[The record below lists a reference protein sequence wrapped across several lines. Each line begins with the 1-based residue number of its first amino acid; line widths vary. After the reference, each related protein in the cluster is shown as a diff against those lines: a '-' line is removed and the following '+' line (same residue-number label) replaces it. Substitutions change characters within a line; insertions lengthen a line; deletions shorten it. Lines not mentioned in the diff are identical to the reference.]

1 MSYFDNAN
9 NQVTRKSFGSK
20 VDKEFKREGVI
31 PVRDRNKDKV
41 DKITE
46 SANKFKELNK
56 KVEARQLKEMK
67 EKHEYDKKMQEGY
80 KYLKEELIK
89 DFISEICTESLLIDE
104 NAVIEN
110 FKNIVEM
117 VEHKVD
123 ELGGFE
129 GIKQIAET
137 YKNPILLSMVSVC
150 EATAK
155 KVGERNAKE
164 AKGCGSKVNFGL
176 NKVELEEYDYRKK
189 DMGSETIVNTIKDKV
204 LQVVQDE
211 QKMNS
216 DKQMIMDD
224 IQNKVSELNGPVE
237 EAMKFIFEGAGIE
250 EDTLFNSIMRRQYK
264 QLLETNSSPIF
275 ESFDYKE
282 LGDPLFE
289 DQEFVMSD
297 IELVD
302 EEIDNEEIEDM
313 FLNECRRLDGE
324 IDDLEFE
331 EILESLYNSLNEN
344 SQNIIAKSQAKHYK
358 SIVRKVQNELEY
370 IEEKCIINIQKH
382 GRKISDKK
390 LDKSIIKWEQE
401 IEQTRNKIKNE
412 KDPVCLDDYREDL
425 RTLEAELKALKAEK
439 SHRGKQL
446 KIAKEA
452 NPYMKSTMENAET
465 VKNRLL
471 KLSET
476 TDDASAPLSDSE
488 MKDAQ
493 NSMKDA
499 ASKAA
504 KATEEV
510 ILCPKCGKEECN
522 CKVTKES
529 DDILTEGK
537 ISDMITN
544 FATKSLSKQI
554 AKRDFGPVRDRMLVM
569 IENCM
574 TMKHITDLEDDI
586 NIGIKQLE
594 QAKKDCPEAADK
606 IDEHIKWLNTVAKE
620 QLRQRANKIK
630 KGAPLSESTNLFDYY
645 IDKLED
651 VCESMNNIINAHENA
666 KSNVIES
673 LTREINGE
681 ITLVPFLQTNDVNLN
696 NLEFIYK
703 TKFVCESLKNNALNL
718 DYAEEAAVINRAVNL
733 NIESINE
740 TLEVIKENEDMKY
753 KYDLLLKGKGY
764 LEKVKAVIERHEY
777 ESNENIKQYASV
789 FTTPEDVDKVFN
801 QVKEYYVIES
811 TNKDLMELV
820 MAEAIVEY
828 TILET
833 FNTLNLVKYTKDSVR
848 QMSRKNI
855 STK

>member
-41 DKITE
+41 DKMTE

-56 KVEARQLKEMK
+56 QVEARQLKEMK

-80 KYLKEELIK
+80 KCLKEELIK
-89 DFISEICTESLLIDE
+89 EFISEICTESLLIDE

-117 VEHKVD
+117 VEYKVD

-129 GIKQIAET
+129 GIKNIAET

-176 NKVELEEYDYRKK
+176 NKIELEEYDYRKK
-189 DMGSETIVNTIKDKV
+189 DMGSETIINTIKDKV

-237 EAMKFIFEGAGIE
+237 EAMKFIFEGACIE
-250 EDTLFNSIMRRQYK
+250 EDTLFNSIMRKQYK
-264 QLLETNSSPIF
+264 QLLKTDSSTIF
-275 ESFDYKE
+275 ESFEYKE
-282 LGDPLFE
+282 LNESLFE
-289 DQEFVMSD
+289 DQEFVMND

-313 FLNECRRLDGE
+313 FLQECNKLNDPQ
-324 IDDLEFE
+324 DDLEFK
-331 EILESLYNSLNEN
+331 EILESLYNSLVDN
-344 SQNIIAKSQAKHYK
+344 SYNITAKSQAKHYK
-358 SIVRKVQNELEY
+358 SIVRKVQNELEC
-370 IEEKCIINIQKH
+370 IEEKYIINIQKH
-382 GRKISDKK
+382 ARKISDKK

-425 RTLEAELKALKAEK
+425 KTLEAELKALKAEK

-465 VKNRLL
+465 VRNRLL
-471 KLSET
+471 KLNET
-476 TDDASAPLSDSE
+476 TDDASAPLSNSE

-493 NSMKDA
+493 KSMTDA
-499 ASKAA
+499 AAKAA

-529 DDILTEGK
+529 DDVLAEGT
-537 ISDMITN
+537 IS
-544 FATKSLSKQI
+544 
-554 AKRDFGPVRDRMLVM
+554 GV
-569 IENCM
+569 
-574 TMKHITDLEDDI
+574 
-586 NIGIKQLE
+586 
-594 QAKKDCPEAADK
+594 
-606 IDEHIKWLNTVAKE
+606 
-620 QLRQRANKIK
+620 
-630 KGAPLSESTNLFDYY
+630 
-645 IDKLED
+645 IDKLD
-651 VCESMNNIINAHENA
+651 NLCENMNIVIEAHENA

-681 ITLVPFLQTNDVNLN
+681 TTLVPFLQTNDVNLN

-718 DYAEEAAVINRAVNL
+718 DYAEEAAVIYRAVNL
-733 NIESINE
+733 NIDSINE

-855 STK
+855 NTK

>member
-41 DKITE
+41 DKMTE

-56 KVEARQLKEMK
+56 QVEARQLKEMK

-80 KYLKEELIK
+80 KCLKEELIK
-89 DFISEICTESLLIDE
+89 EFISEICTESLLIDE

-129 GIKQIAET
+129 GIKNIAET

-176 NKVELEEYDYRKK
+176 NKIELEEYDYRKK

-237 EAMKFIFEGAGIE
+237 EAMKFIFEGACIE
-250 EDTLFNSIMRRQYK
+250 EDTLFNSIMRKQYK

-282 LGDPLFE
+282 LNDPLFE
-289 DQEFVMSD
+289 DQEFVMND

-313 FLNECRRLDGE
+313 FLQECNKLIDPQ
-324 IDDLEFE
+324 DDLEFR
-331 EILESLYNSLNEN
+331 EILESLYNSLVDN
-344 SQNIIAKSQAKHYK
+344 SQNITAKSQAKHYK
-358 SIVRKVQNELEY
+358 SIVRKVQNELEC
-370 IEEKCIINIQKH
+370 IEEKYIINIQKH
-382 GRKISDKK
+382 ARKISDKK

-471 KLSET
+471 KLNET

-493 NSMKDA
+493 KSMTDA
-499 ASKAA
+499 AAKAA

-522 CKVTKES
+522 CKVAKES
-529 DDILTEGK
+529 DDVVTEGT
-537 ISDMITN
+537 ISEVI
-544 FATKSLSKQI
+544 
-554 AKRDFGPVRDRMLVM
+554 DRLDNLCENMNIV
-569 IENCM
+569 IE
-574 TMKHITDLEDDI
+574 
-586 NIGIKQLE
+586 
-594 QAKKDCPEAADK
+594 
-606 IDEHIKWLNTVAKE
+606 
-620 QLRQRANKIK
+620 
-630 KGAPLSESTNLFDYY
+630 
-645 IDKLED
+645 
-651 VCESMNNIINAHENA
+651 AHENA

-681 ITLVPFLQTNDVNLN
+681 TTLVPFLQTNDVNLN

-718 DYAEEAAVINRAVNL
+718 DYAEEAAVIYRAVNL

-777 ESNENIKQYASV
+777 ESNENIKQYVSV

-855 STK
+855 NAK

>member
-41 DKITE
+41 DKMTE

-56 KVEARQLKEMK
+56 QVEARQLKEMK

-80 KYLKEELIK
+80 KCLKEELIK
-89 DFISEICTESLLIDE
+89 EFISEICTESLLIDE

-129 GIKQIAET
+129 GIKNIAET

-176 NKVELEEYDYRKK
+176 NKIELEEYDYRKK

-237 EAMKFIFEGAGIE
+237 EAMKFIFEGACIE
-250 EDTLFNSIMRRQYK
+250 EDTLFNSIMRKQYK

-282 LGDPLFE
+282 LNDPLFE
-289 DQEFVMSD
+289 DQEFVMND

-313 FLNECRRLDGE
+313 FLQECNKL
-324 IDDLEFE
+324 IDPQDELEFK
-331 EILESLYNSLNEN
+331 EILESLYNSLVDN
-344 SQNIIAKSQAKHYK
+344 SQNITAKSQAKHYK
-358 SIVRKVQNELEY
+358 SIVRKVQNELEC
-370 IEEKCIINIQKH
+370 IEEKYIINIQKH
-382 GRKISDKK
+382 ARKISDKK

-471 KLSET
+471 KLNET

-493 NSMKDA
+493 KSMKDA

-529 DDILTEGK
+529 DDVLTEGI
-537 ISDMITN
+537 ISD
-544 FATKSLSKQI
+544 
-554 AKRDFGPVRDRMLVM
+554 V
-569 IENCM
+569 
-574 TMKHITDLEDDI
+574 
-586 NIGIKQLE
+586 
-594 QAKKDCPEAADK
+594 
-606 IDEHIKWLNTVAKE
+606 
-620 QLRQRANKIK
+620 
-630 KGAPLSESTNLFDYY
+630 
-645 IDKLED
+645 IDKLD
-651 VCESMNNIINAHENA
+651 NLCENMNIVIEAHENA

-681 ITLVPFLQTNDVNLN
+681 TTLVPFLQTNDVNLN

-718 DYAEEAAVINRAVNL
+718 DYAEEAAVIYRAVNL
-733 NIESINE
+733 NIDSINE

-777 ESNENIKQYASV
+777 ESNDNIKQYASV

-801 QVKEYYVIES
+801 QIKEYYVIES

-855 STK
+855 NAK

>member
-41 DKITE
+41 DKMTE

-56 KVEARQLKEMK
+56 QVEARQLKEMK

-80 KYLKEELIK
+80 KCLKEELIK

-129 GIKQIAET
+129 GIKNIAET

-176 NKVELEEYDYRKK
+176 NKIELEEYDYRKK

-237 EAMKFIFEGAGIE
+237 EAMKFIFEGACIE
-250 EDTLFNSIMRRQYK
+250 EDTLFNSIMRKQYK

-282 LGDPLFE
+282 LNDPLFE
-289 DQEFVMSD
+289 DQEFVMND

-313 FLNECRRLDGE
+313 FLQECNKLIDPQ
-324 IDDLEFE
+324 DDLEFR
-331 EILESLYNSLNEN
+331 EILESLYNSLVDN
-344 SQNIIAKSQAKHYK
+344 SQNITAKSQAKHYK
-358 SIVRKVQNELEY
+358 SIVRKVQNELEC
-370 IEEKCIINIQKH
+370 IEEKYIINIQKH
-382 GRKISDKK
+382 ARKISDKK

-471 KLSET
+471 KLNET

-493 NSMKDA
+493 KSMKDA

-522 CKVTKES
+522 CKVAKES
-529 DDILTEGK
+529 DDVVTEGT
-537 ISDMITN
+537 ISEVI
-544 FATKSLSKQI
+544 
-554 AKRDFGPVRDRMLVM
+554 DRLDNLCENMNIV
-569 IENCM
+569 IE
-574 TMKHITDLEDDI
+574 
-586 NIGIKQLE
+586 
-594 QAKKDCPEAADK
+594 
-606 IDEHIKWLNTVAKE
+606 
-620 QLRQRANKIK
+620 
-630 KGAPLSESTNLFDYY
+630 
-645 IDKLED
+645 
-651 VCESMNNIINAHENA
+651 AHENA

-681 ITLVPFLQTNDVNLN
+681 TTLVPFLQTNDVNLN

-718 DYAEEAAVINRAVNL
+718 DYAEEAAVIYRAVNL
-733 NIESINE
+733 NIDSINE

-777 ESNENIKQYASV
+777 ESNDNIKQYASV

-801 QVKEYYVIES
+801 QIKEYYVIES

-855 STK
+855 NTK

>member
-41 DKITE
+41 DKMTE

-56 KVEARQLKEMK
+56 QVEARQLKEMK

-80 KYLKEELIK
+80 KCLKEELIK
-89 DFISEICTESLLIDE
+89 EFISEICTESLLIDE

-129 GIKQIAET
+129 GIKNIAET

-176 NKVELEEYDYRKK
+176 NKIELEEYDYRKK

-237 EAMKFIFEGAGIE
+237 EAMKFIFEGACIE
-250 EDTLFNSIMRRQYK
+250 EDTLFNSIMRKQYK

-282 LGDPLFE
+282 LNDPLFE
-289 DQEFVMSD
+289 DQEFVMND

-313 FLNECRRLDGE
+313 FLKECNKLIDPQ
-324 IDDLEFE
+324 DDLEFR
-331 EILESLYNSLNEN
+331 EILESLYNSLVDN
-344 SQNIIAKSQAKHYK
+344 SQNITAKSQAKHYK
-358 SIVRKVQNELEY
+358 SIVRKVQNELEC
-370 IEEKCIINIQKH
+370 IEEKYIINIQKH
-382 GRKISDKK
+382 ARKISDKK

-465 VKNRLL
+465 VRNRLL
-471 KLSET
+471 KLNET
-476 TDDASAPLSDSE
+476 TDDASAPLSNSE

-493 NSMKDA
+493 KSMTDA
-499 ASKAA
+499 AAKAA

-522 CKVTKES
+522 CKVAKES
-529 DDILTEGK
+529 DDVVTEGT
-537 ISDMITN
+537 ISDVI
-544 FATKSLSKQI
+544 
-554 AKRDFGPVRDRMLVM
+554 DRLDNLCENMNIV
-569 IENCM
+569 IE
-574 TMKHITDLEDDI
+574 
-586 NIGIKQLE
+586 
-594 QAKKDCPEAADK
+594 
-606 IDEHIKWLNTVAKE
+606 
-620 QLRQRANKIK
+620 
-630 KGAPLSESTNLFDYY
+630 
-645 IDKLED
+645 
-651 VCESMNNIINAHENA
+651 AHENA

-681 ITLVPFLQTNDVNLN
+681 TTLVPFLQTNDVNLN

-718 DYAEEAAVINRAVNL
+718 DYAEEAAVIYRAVNL
-733 NIESINE
+733 NIDSINE

-777 ESNENIKQYASV
+777 ESNDNIKQYASV

-801 QVKEYYVIES
+801 QIKEYYVIES

-855 STK
+855 NTK

>member
-41 DKITE
+41 DKVAE

-56 KVEARQLKEMK
+56 QVEARKMKELKEQQD
-67 EKHEYDKKMQEGY
+67 YNKKMQEGY
-80 KYLKEELIK
+80 KTLKEELMK
-89 DFISEICTESLLIDE
+89 DFISEICVESLLIDE
-104 NAVIEN
+104 NAVVEN

-117 VEHKVD
+117 VEQKVD
-123 ELGGFE
+123 DLGGFE
-129 GIKQIAET
+129 GIKRIAET
-137 YKNPILLSMVSVC
+137 YKNPILLNMVSVC

-176 NKVELEEYDYRKK
+176 NKIELDEYDYRKK
-189 DMGSETIVNTIKDKV
+189 DMGSDSIVNVIKDKV

-237 EAMKFIFEGAGIE
+237 EAMKFIFEGVGIE

-264 QLLETNSSPIF
+264 QLLETNSSAIF

-282 LGDPLFE
+282 LDDPLFE
-289 DQEFVMSD
+289 NQEFVMSD

-302 EEIDNEEIEDM
+302 EEIENEEIEDM
-313 FLNECRRLDGE
+313 FLNECRRLDRD

-344 SQNIIAKSQAKHYK
+344 SQNILAKSQAKHYK
-358 SIVRKVQNELEY
+358 SIIRKVQNELEY

-382 GRKISDKK
+382 ARKISDKK

-452 NPYMKSTMENAET
+452 NPYMKSTMENAES

-471 KLSET
+471 NLSET
-476 TDDASAPLSDSE
+476 SDDASAPLSNSE
-488 MKDAQ
+488 LKDAQ
-493 NSMKDA
+493 SSMKDA

-522 CKVTKES
+522 CKV
-529 DDILTEGK
+529 
-537 ISDMITN
+537 
-544 FATKSLSKQI
+544 
-554 AKRDFGPVRDRMLVM
+554 
-569 IENCM
+569 
-574 TMKHITDLEDDI
+574 
-586 NIGIKQLE
+586 
-594 QAKKDCPEAADK
+594 
-606 IDEHIKWLNTVAKE
+606 AKE
-620 QLRQRANKIK
+620 ADARI
-630 KGAPLSESTNLFDYY
+630 SESVIETY
-645 IDKLED
+645 INKLED
-651 VCESMNNIINAHENA
+651 LCENMNNIVEIHEQS

-681 ITLVPFLQTNDVNLN
+681 TTLVPFLQTNDVNLN

-718 DYAEEAAVINRAVNL
+718 DYAEEAAVIYRAVNL

-740 TLEVIKENEDMKY
+740 TLEVIKENDDMKY

-801 QVKEYYVIES
+801 QIKEYYVIES
-811 TNKDLMELV
+811 TNNDLMELV

-828 TILET
+828 TILEA
-833 FNTLNLVKYTKDSVR
+833 FNTLNLVKYTKDSVK

-855 STK
+855 SKK

>member
-41 DKITE
+41 DKMTE

-56 KVEARQLKEMK
+56 QVEARQLKEMK

-80 KYLKEELIK
+80 KCLKEELIK
-89 DFISEICTESLLIDE
+89 EFISEICTESLLIDE

-129 GIKQIAET
+129 GIKNIAET

-176 NKVELEEYDYRKK
+176 NKIELEEYDYRKK

-237 EAMKFIFEGAGIE
+237 EAMKFIFEGACIE
-250 EDTLFNSIMRRQYK
+250 EDTLFNSIMRKQYK

-282 LGDPLFE
+282 LNDPLFE
-289 DQEFVMSD
+289 DQEFVMND

-313 FLNECRRLDGE
+313 FLQECNKLNDPQ
-324 IDDLEFE
+324 DDLEFK
-331 EILESLYNSLNEN
+331 EILESLYKSLVDNSY
-344 SQNIIAKSQAKHYK
+344 NITAKSQAKHYK
-358 SIVRKVQNELEY
+358 SIVRKVQNELEC
-370 IEEKCIINIQKH
+370 IEEKYIINIQKH
-382 GRKISDKK
+382 ARKISDKK

-425 RTLEAELKALKAEK
+425 KTLEAELKALKAEK

-465 VKNRLL
+465 VRNRLL
-471 KLSET
+471 KLNET
-476 TDDASAPLSDSE
+476 TDDASAPLSNSE

-493 NSMKDA
+493 KSMTDA
-499 ASKAA
+499 AAKAA

-522 CKVTKES
+522 CKVAKES
-529 DDILTEGK
+529 DDVVTEGT
-537 ISDMITN
+537 ISEVI
-544 FATKSLSKQI
+544 
-554 AKRDFGPVRDRMLVM
+554 DRLDNLCENMNIV
-569 IENCM
+569 IE
-574 TMKHITDLEDDI
+574 
-586 NIGIKQLE
+586 
-594 QAKKDCPEAADK
+594 
-606 IDEHIKWLNTVAKE
+606 
-620 QLRQRANKIK
+620 
-630 KGAPLSESTNLFDYY
+630 
-645 IDKLED
+645 
-651 VCESMNNIINAHENA
+651 AHENA

-681 ITLVPFLQTNDVNLN
+681 TTLVPFLQTNDVNLN

-718 DYAEEAAVINRAVNL
+718 DYAEEAAVIYRAVNL
-733 NIESINE
+733 NIDSINE

-777 ESNENIKQYASV
+777 ESNENIKQYVSV

-855 STK
+855 NTK

>member
-41 DKITE
+41 DKVAE

-56 KVEARQLKEMK
+56 QVEARKMKELKEQQD
-67 EKHEYDKKMQEGY
+67 YNKKMQEGY
-80 KYLKEELIK
+80 KTLKEELMK
-89 DFISEICTESLLIDE
+89 DFISEICVESLLIDE
-104 NAVIEN
+104 NAVVEN

-117 VEHKVD
+117 VEQKVD
-123 ELGGFE
+123 DLGGFE
-129 GIKQIAET
+129 GIKRIAET
-137 YKNPILLSMVSVC
+137 YKNPILLNMVSVC

-176 NKVELEEYDYRKK
+176 NKIELDEYDYRKK
-189 DMGSETIVNTIKDKV
+189 DMGSDSIVNVIKDKV

-237 EAMKFIFEGAGIE
+237 EAMKFIFEGVGIE

-264 QLLETNSSPIF
+264 QLLETNSSAIF

-282 LGDPLFE
+282 LDDPLFE
-289 DQEFVMSD
+289 NQEFVMSD

-302 EEIDNEEIEDM
+302 EEIENEEIEDM
-313 FLNECRRLDGE
+313 FLNECRRLDRD

-344 SQNIIAKSQAKHYK
+344 SQNIVAKSQAKHYK
-358 SIVRKVQNELEY
+358 SIIRKVQNELEY

-382 GRKISDKK
+382 ARKISDKK

-452 NPYMKSTMENAET
+452 NPYMKSTMENAES

-471 KLSET
+471 NLSET
-476 TDDASAPLSDSE
+476 SDDASAPLSNSE
-488 MKDAQ
+488 LKDAQ
-493 NSMKDA
+493 SSMKDA

-522 CKVTKES
+522 CKV
-529 DDILTEGK
+529 
-537 ISDMITN
+537 
-544 FATKSLSKQI
+544 
-554 AKRDFGPVRDRMLVM
+554 
-569 IENCM
+569 
-574 TMKHITDLEDDI
+574 
-586 NIGIKQLE
+586 
-594 QAKKDCPEAADK
+594 
-606 IDEHIKWLNTVAKE
+606 AKE
-620 QLRQRANKIK
+620 ADARI
-630 KGAPLSESTNLFDYY
+630 SESVIETY
-645 IDKLED
+645 INKLED
-651 VCESMNNIINAHENA
+651 LCENMNNIVEIHEQS

-681 ITLVPFLQTNDVNLN
+681 TTLVPFLQTNDVNLN

-718 DYAEEAAVINRAVNL
+718 DYAEEAAVIYRAVNL

-740 TLEVIKENEDMKY
+740 TLEVIKENDDMKY

-764 LEKVKAVIERHEY
+764 LEKVKAIIERHEY

-801 QVKEYYVIES
+801 QIKEYYVIES
-811 TNKDLMELV
+811 TNNDLMELV

-828 TILET
+828 TILEA

-855 STK
+855 SYVSEGLFGKK

>member
-41 DKITE
+41 DKVAE

-56 KVEARQLKEMK
+56 QVEARKMKELKEQQD
-67 EKHEYDKKMQEGY
+67 YNKKMQEGY
-80 KYLKEELIK
+80 KTLKEELMK
-89 DFISEICTESLLIDE
+89 DFISEICVESLLIDE
-104 NAVIEN
+104 NAVVEN

-117 VEHKVD
+117 VEQKVD
-123 ELGGFE
+123 DLGGFE
-129 GIKQIAET
+129 GIKRIAET
-137 YKNPILLSMVSVC
+137 YKNPILLNMVSVC

-176 NKVELEEYDYRKK
+176 NKIELDEYDYRKK
-189 DMGSETIVNTIKDKV
+189 DMGSDSIVNVIKDKV

-237 EAMKFIFEGAGIE
+237 EAMKFIFEGVGIE

-264 QLLETNSSPIF
+264 QLLETNSSAIF

-282 LGDPLFE
+282 LDDPLFE
-289 DQEFVMSD
+289 NQEFVMSD

-302 EEIDNEEIEDM
+302 EEIENEEIEDM
-313 FLNECRRLDGE
+313 FLNECRRLDRD

-344 SQNIIAKSQAKHYK
+344 SQNIVAKSQARHYK
-358 SIVRKVQNELEY
+358 SIIRKVQNELEY

-382 GRKISDKK
+382 ARKISDKK

-452 NPYMKSTMENAET
+452 NPYMKSTMENAES

-471 KLSET
+471 NLSET
-476 TDDASAPLSDSE
+476 SDDASAPLSNSE
-488 MKDAQ
+488 LKDAQ
-493 NSMKDA
+493 SSMKDA

-522 CKVTKES
+522 CKV
-529 DDILTEGK
+529 
-537 ISDMITN
+537 
-544 FATKSLSKQI
+544 
-554 AKRDFGPVRDRMLVM
+554 
-569 IENCM
+569 
-574 TMKHITDLEDDI
+574 
-586 NIGIKQLE
+586 
-594 QAKKDCPEAADK
+594 
-606 IDEHIKWLNTVAKE
+606 AKE
-620 QLRQRANKIK
+620 ADARI
-630 KGAPLSESTNLFDYY
+630 SESVIETY
-645 IDKLED
+645 INKLED
-651 VCESMNNIINAHENA
+651 LCENMNNIVEIHEQS

-681 ITLVPFLQTNDVNLN
+681 TTLVPFLQTNDVNLN

-718 DYAEEAAVINRAVNL
+718 DYAEEAAVIYRAVNL

-740 TLEVIKENEDMKY
+740 TLEVIKENDDMKY

-801 QVKEYYVIES
+801 QIKEYYVIES
-811 TNKDLMELV
+811 TNNDLMELV

-828 TILET
+828 TILEA
-833 FNTLNLVKYTKDSVR
+833 FNTLRLIDMEKDDVR
-848 QMSRKNI
+848 RMSRKNI
-855 STK
+855 SK